1 MPNLLKLYRTWY
13 TAVTPRK
20 TMLQFVFPPHIQA
33 GIASNIYTIVKS
45 QATGQLLGIARDAA
59 TGRFVGNAVAMGINP
74 LASVSSL
81 IGLVPGVIGNI
92 QNHKIIQKSNFM
104 IEQNKMILSQL
115 GALQSSVGVLQATT
129 AAIGVGVVVTGA
141 ISAVNLYQT
150 MKLRKAVQKLDIKVE
165 NGFLD
170 LKALLRD
177 QGQAIQEQ
185 IDRVAEDIKF
195 EQHRIELIR
204 AYSHFIGAS
213 KLIQKSLLYEDLSQ
227 RKANLANALQTLHNA
242 LEIYRSPQ
250 ILSDNNP
257 PGLLRRYEC
266 AWAIEQA
273 IAIAHTLE
281 NEMEV
286 AGRCIGELQEQIRR
300 DAIAVAE
307 RCETQE
313 ELDFVFPELKHI
325 HDNDLQALE
334 LWQAQ
339 IDWTRSLS
347 SEEAEQ
353 LQAIEFTPLEDAPLA
368 VAEPAAMA
376 EYNAIKDKSHFASQ
390 RDQIKLMMSPQ
401 LRETYIQTVSDRAQ
415 KAGHTALTPKHLDP
429 ASPLAIANLY
439 HYLQEV

>member
-1 MPNLLKLYRTWY
+1 
-13 TAVTPRK
+13 
-20 TMLQFVFPPHIQA
+20 
-33 GIASNIYTIVKS
+33 
-45 QATGQLLGIARDAA
+45 
-59 TGRFVGNAVAMGINP
+59 
-74 LASVSSL
+74 
-81 IGLVPGVIGNI
+81 
-92 QNHKIIQKSNFM
+92 
-104 IEQNKMILSQL
+104 
-115 GALQSSVGVLQATT
+115 
-129 AAIGVGVVVTGA
+129 
-141 ISAVNLYQT
+141 
-150 MKLRKAVQKLDIKVE
+150 MKLQKAVKQIGIKID

-170 LKALLRD
+170 LKTLLQD
-177 QGQAIQEQ
+177 QGQAILEQ

-204 AYSHFIGAS
+204 AYSHFVGAS

-286 AGRCIGELQEQIRR
+286 ASRCIGELQQQIRR
-300 DAIAVAE
+300 DAIAVAN

-368 VAEPAAMA
+368 LAEPAAVA

-390 RDQIKLMMSPQ
+390 RDQIKLMMSPK
-401 LRETYIQTVSDRAQ
+401 LRETYIQTVSDRA
-415 KAGHTALTPKHLDP
+415 KEAGHTALIPKHLDP